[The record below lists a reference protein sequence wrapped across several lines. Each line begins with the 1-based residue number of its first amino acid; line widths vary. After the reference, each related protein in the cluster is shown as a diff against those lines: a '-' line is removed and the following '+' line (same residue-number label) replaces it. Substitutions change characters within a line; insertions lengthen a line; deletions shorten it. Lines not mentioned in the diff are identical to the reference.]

1 MEKAKVGLA
10 MELPTLYEQMEKAK
24 VDVVAEFRA
33 SQPFIDACVVYYGI
47 EFEDW
52 LKKVRSIYLDLD
64 LSKVT
69 LDDPVSSTPGG
80 GDIVNEKS
88 DDSTH
93 IEEQDSKDVGVVLA
107 QPIPDGFVAPM
118 VLSTKDFST

>member
-10 MELPTLYEQMEKAK
+10 MELSTLYEQMEKAK
-24 VDVVAEFRA
+24 ADVVAEFRA
-33 SQPFIDACVVYYGI
+33 SQPFIDACVVYYGVG
-47 EFEDW
+47 FEDW

-80 GDIVNEKS
+80 GDIVNEES

-93 IEEQDSKDVGVVLA
+93 IEE
-107 QPIPDGFVAPM
+107 
-118 VLSTKDFST
+118 